1 MSVNG
6 QIQRVNEIQQRLLNL
21 TNEVAAEGATMCAD
35 IADRVI
41 NEGKAGDGGGF
52 SLYSTKKVPAY
63 WYVGRSL
70 NAAGDAKIKAAAK
83 KKEGV
88 SYKDFREFN
97 NRPTDKKN
105 FSFSNEMWRGFGVQ
119 KVERTGDAYLLVIGG
134 QNKESQ
140 EKIDWMSG
148 QEGKSIIAAT
158 KAELSR
164 LIKKLTQK
172 VLG

>member
-6 QIQRVNEIQQRLLNL
+6 QIQRINEIQQRLLNL

-52 SLYSTKKVPAY
+52 SPYSTKKVPAY

-83 KKEGV
+83 NKEGV

-148 QEGKSIIAAT
+148 KEGKSIIAAT

-164 LIKKLTQK
+164 LINKLTQT